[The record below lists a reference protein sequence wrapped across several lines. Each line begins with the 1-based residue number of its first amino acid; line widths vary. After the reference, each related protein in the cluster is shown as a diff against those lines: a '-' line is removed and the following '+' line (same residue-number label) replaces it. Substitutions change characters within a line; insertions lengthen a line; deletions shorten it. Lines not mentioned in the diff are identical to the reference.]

1 MVGVVS
7 HGAGCAEP
15 NSLGIYSKV
24 SENID
29 WLYASMPDLNTCS
42 KHSDIAAPDEANAV
56 SCEAGPVQIS
66 INEDEF
72 RVSSCGSCVF
82 PFIYRGRLHDT
93 CTNIDGDSRKWCSK
107 VENFDDNLNEWE
119 YCDEDDSCPGM
130 TTSSIPQ
137 MSVDPKNEPGHCY
150 CGVPNY
156 PDDQDKI
163 VGGKPIAVGVY
174 PWQVALMYG
183 SNLGSQ
189 GCGGT
194 LVGDQH
200 VITAAH
206 CTYNLDPSRVSV
218 RIGDTSFDSDV
229 EVEGAVTIG
238 VEEILNHP
246 EYDTDT
252 LENDISILVLEEK
265 ISLTEYPNIKPAC
278 LPEKGCTH
286 TGKGYISGWGTV
298 GSGGLSTSWLHGAEV
313 NIFETED
320 CGRFSDSMTDDMMCA
335 GWNQE
340 RDFVYIW

>member
-1 MVGVVS
+1 MNVASERERV
-7 HGAGCAEP
+7 EP
-15 NSLGIYSKV
+15 TSTQKIMLIV
-24 SENID
+24 FI
-29 WLYASMPDLNTCS
+29 PFFIF
-42 KHSDIAAPDEANAV
+42 SDVN
-56 SCEAGPVQIS
+56 AGPIPIS
-66 INEDEF
+66 INEHELHG
-72 RVSSCGSCVF
+72 SSCGACVF
-82 PFIYRGRLHDT
+82 PFIFSGRMHDT

-107 VENFDDNLNEWE
+107 VENFDDNLMEWD
-119 YCDEDDSCPGM
+119 YCDEDKSCPGM
-130 TTSSIPQ
+130 SISSTPQ
-137 MSVDPKNEPGHCY
+137 MSVDPKNEPGNCY

-218 RIGDTSFDSDV
+218 RIGDTSFDSDM

-286 TGKGYISGWGTV
+286 TGKGYISGWGTLA
-298 GSGGLSTSWLHGAEV
+298 SGGLSTSWLHGAEV
-313 NIFETED
+313 NVFETED

-335 GWNQE
+335 GWNQA
-340 RDFVYIW
+340 